1 MSASM
6 TATQVLPRSIR
17 SLRGFFAWWR
27 ANLLSWFPAT
37 LRNALRADRDRV
49 LFQVLGDDLQLRRQ
63 HDDAVEDV
71 AGLPLPLPGSAGMDP
86 MTGVLRDGARE
97 LPRWLLLPAS
107 MGLRRSLVLPA
118 AAGDRLR
125 DVLGFEIERQT
136 PFSAADVVYDGHVL
150 QRRDDGQL
158 QVELVVVPRKQYE
171 SAAMQIQPLMPWLAG
186 VDLADGDGRTLGVN
200 LLPPEQRTRRRDA
213 WIWWKVGIALLGLLA
228 LAWAM
233 ARIVENRE
241 AAARTLQAEVARN
254 AEQARV
260 VSVRRQQLLDAV
272 EGSAYLQQQRNG
284 RASTVEVMNTLAG
297 RMPDGT
303 YLEKLSIEGE
313 QLTLIGLSNQAAA
326 LVGKLEGAQQWDAP
340 ALSGALQQ
348 DPRSRMDRFTLVA
361 QLRVAKS
368 AEVPRADR

>member
-1 MSASM
+1 M

-37 LRNALRADRDRV
+37 VRNALRADRDRV

-241 AAARTLQAEVARN
+241 VAARTLQAEVARN

>member
-213 WIWWKVGIALLGLLA
+213 WIWWKVGIALVGLLA

-260 VSVRRQQLLDAV
+260 VSLRRQQLLDAV

>member
-37 LRNALRADRDRV
+37 VRNALRADRDRV

-213 WIWWKVGIALLGLLA
+213 WIWWKVGIALVGVLA

>member
-1 MSASM
+1 M

-71 AGLPLPLPGSAGMDP
+71 AGLPLPLPASAGMDP

-213 WIWWKVGIALLGLLA
+213 WIWWKVGIALVGLLA

>member
-200 LLPPEQRTRRRDA
+200 LLPPDQRTRRRDA
-213 WIWWKVGIALLGLLA
+213 WIWWKLGIALVGLLA